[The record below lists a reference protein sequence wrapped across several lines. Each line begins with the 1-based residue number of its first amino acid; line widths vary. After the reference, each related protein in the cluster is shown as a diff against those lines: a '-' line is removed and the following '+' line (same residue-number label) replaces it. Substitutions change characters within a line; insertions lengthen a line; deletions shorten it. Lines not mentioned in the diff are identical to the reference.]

1 MKSKI
6 TICRRFRSAAFS
18 LVETVMALGI
28 MGLAVTAL
36 LGLLPQG
43 IEMSRKAANAAAET
57 RIIDTIVSRLTAI
70 PYSTLAAAT
79 GSFSAMRF
87 DDQGV
92 DVTNTPEEDQA
103 TFFASVTFPNGAA
116 GGFVLPSSGS
126 SAQPEA
132 QMKRVKI
139 NIVQTPL
146 RTFNFEAAAVNAP
159 RSFSS
164 VPIVLAPVSP

>member
-6 TICRRFRSAAFS
+6 TIGRPFLPAAFS

-57 RIIDTIVSRLTAI
+57 RIVDTIVSRLTAI
-70 PYSTLAAAT
+70 PFTSLATAAANFQ
-79 GSFSAMRF
+79 SMHF

-92 DVTNTPEEDQA
+92 EVTNTPEADQS
-103 TFFASVTFPNGAA
+103 TYFASVTFPASAA

-126 SAQPEA
+126 GKVAEP
-132 QMKRVKI
+132 QMKRVQI

-146 RTFNFEAAAVNAP
+146 RTFNFAAAAVNAP
-159 RSFSS
+159 RSFST
-164 VPIVLAPVSP
+164 VPVVLVPVSP